1 MLKRLYDWVLHW
13 AETPYGVWALLVLA
27 FSESSF
33 FPIPPDVL
41 LIALAISIPRKSLKY
56 ALVCTAGSVAGGA
69 FGYFLGLKL
78 MESVGIPIIN
88 FYGAMEQYEKLKIL
102 YHQYDVWV
110 VATAGFTIIPYKLI
124 TITAGAVNLDLSNF
138 IVASAASR
146 AARFFLV
153 AALIFRYGEP
163 IKAFIEKYFNIL
175 SVLFII
181 LLVGGFLLIKFFF

>member
-41 LIALAISIPRKSLKY
+41 LIALAISIPRKSLNY

-124 TITAGAVNLDLSNF
+124 TITAGAVNLDFSNF
-138 IVASAASR
+138 IITSAASR

-153 AALIFRYGEP
+153 ATLIFRYGEP

-181 LLVGGFLLIKFFF
+181 LLVGGFLLVRFFF

>member
-41 LIALAISIPRKSLKY
+41 LIALAISIPRKSLNY

-153 AALIFRYGEP
+153 AALIYRYGEP

-181 LLVGGFLLIKFFF
+181 LLVGGFLLVRFFF

>member
-41 LIALAISIPRKSLKY
+41 LIALAISIPRKSLNY

-102 YHQYDVWV
+102 YHQYDVWI

-124 TITAGAVNLDLSNF
+124 TITAGAVNLDFGNF
-138 IVASAASR
+138 LVASAASR

-153 AALIFRYGEP
+153 AVLIFRYGEP

-181 LLVGGFLLIKFFF
+181 LLVGGFLLVRFFF

>member
-41 LIALAISIPRKSLKY
+41 LIALAISIPRKSLNY

-124 TITAGAVNLDLSNF
+124 TITAGAVNLDFSNF
-138 IVASAASR
+138 IITSAASR

>member
-41 LIALAISIPRKSLKY
+41 LIALAISIPRKSFNY
-56 ALVCTAGSVAGGA
+56 ALVCTAGSVTGGA

-78 MESVGIPIIN
+78 MGSVGIPIIN

-102 YHQYDVWV
+102 YHQYDVWI

-124 TITAGAVNLDLSNF
+124 TITAGAVNLDFGNF
-138 IVASAASR
+138 LVASAASR

-175 SVLFII
+175 SALFII
-181 LLVGGFLLIKFFF
+181 LLVSGFLLIKFFF